1 MRLGATLT
9 IRANSLYGSVKS
21 VTTVTNPCEYMA
33 SSASSTPTHAIKP
46 DLP

>member
-21 VTTVTNPCEYMA
+21 VTTVPNLMNT
-33 SSASSTPTHAIKP
+33 
-46 DLP
+46 